1 MKALGILHVPEAET
15 SHRRCVE
22 RPIVVMAKTNS
33 ANRKNFIVFEKAN
46 RQLRPASRRILSE
59 IRLSLPSH
67 EPVAVSRPAAN

>member
-46 RQLRPASRRILSE
+46 RQLRLA
-59 IRLSLPSH
+59 
-67 EPVAVSRPAAN
+67 